1 VFLLYAFFD
10 SCFYWYTIQMKK
22 IIIDN
27 ALKDI
32 FQQQVSV
39 LTSNSNKIF
48 YTASGRE
55 TLAIHRKEQADL
67 VIIKPDFPDMTC
79 EQLCSDIRG
88 DEGLRRVSILIACSD
103 KLIDIERCQK
113 CGANDYIHPL
123 NQTVFLRKAAR
134 LLNISERT
142 TYRVIVKVAQREKI
156 NIKHI
161 FCTSQNVSSS
171 GILLETDSVL
181 NQGDKITCSFFLPN
195 SIRIV
200 IEGEI
205 VRIVEKEDGSKNYG
219 VKFVD
224 VPSLVES
231 QIASFTENWMK
242 RKRRFR

>member
-1 VFLLYAFFD
+1 
-10 SCFYWYTIQMKK
+10 MKK

-32 FQQQVSV
+32 VQQQVSV
-39 LTSNSNKIF
+39 LASNNNKIL
-48 YTASGRE
+48 YIESGRE
-55 TLAIHRKEQADL
+55 ALAVHRKEQADI
-67 VIIKPDFPDMTC
+67 VIIKPDFPDMPC

-88 DEGLRRVSILIACSD
+88 DEGLRRVSILIVCSD
-103 KLIDIERCQK
+103 NPSDIERCQK
-113 CGANDYIHPL
+113 CGANDYIQP
-123 NQTVFLRKAAR
+123 QTQTTFLRKVAR

-142 TYRVIVKVAQREKI
+142 SYRVIVRVAQREK
-156 NIKHI
+156 NNMNHV
-161 FCTSQNVSSS
+161 FCTSQNISSS

-200 IEGEI
+200 TEGEI

-224 VPSLVES
+224 IPSLVES
-231 QIASFTENWMK
+231 QIASFTENWLK
-242 RKRRFR
+242 SKKRFR

>member
-1 VFLLYAFFD
+1 
-10 SCFYWYTIQMKK
+10 MKK

-27 ALKDI
+27 ALRDI
-32 FQQQVSV
+32 VQQQVSV

-48 YTASGRE
+48 YIESGRE
-55 TLAIHRKEQADL
+55 ALALHRKEQADL

-88 DEGLRRVSILIACSD
+88 DEGLKRVSILMVCSD
-103 KLIDIERCQK
+103 KLSDIERCQK
-113 CGANDYIHPL
+113 CGANDCIQPL
-123 NQTVFLRKAAR
+123 TQETFLRKAAR

-142 TYRVIVKVAQREKI
+142 SYRVIVKVAQRENKNI
-156 NIKHI
+156 NHV

-224 VPSLVES
+224 IPSLVES
-231 QIASFTENWMK
+231 QIASFTENWLK
-242 RKRRFR
+242 RKKRFR

>member
-1 VFLLYAFFD
+1 
-10 SCFYWYTIQMKK
+10 MKK
-22 IIIDN
+22 IIIAH

-32 FQQQVSV
+32 VRQQVSV
-39 LTSNSNKIF
+39 LASKNTKIF
-48 YTASGRE
+48 YIESGKE
-55 TLAIHRKEQADL
+55 ALAVHRKEQADL
-67 VIIKPDFPDMTC
+67 IIVKPDFPDMTC

-88 DEGLRRVSILIACSD
+88 DEGLRRVSILMVCSD
-103 KLIDIERCQK
+103 NPSDIERCQK
-113 CGANDYIHPL
+113 CGVNDYIQPL
-123 NQTVFLRKAAR
+123 TQTTFLRKAAR

-142 TYRVIVKVAQREKI
+142 SYRVIVRVAQRENK
-156 NIKHI
+156 NMDHV

-200 IEGEI
+200 TEGEI

-224 VPSLVES
+224 IPSVVES
-231 QIASFTENWMK
+231 QIAAFTENWLK
-242 RKRRFR
+242 RKKRFR